1 MKHESY
7 ENPDDT
13 YSMRESCHISKTLV
27 KTMLDEIFQK
37 GFKTVLKNKSEK
49 THIFMKAGTLQTI
62 EGTVS
67 SGLNLIIQ
75 TIKIDLE
82 LLKTAFLLVYFL
94 RTKSVVKLEK

>member
-7 ENPDDT
+7 ENSDDT
-13 YSMRESCHISKTLV
+13 YSMRESCHISKTV

-37 GFKTVLKNKSEK
+37 GFKTVLENKSEK

>member
-13 YSMRESCHISKTLV
+13 YSMRESCHISKTV

-37 GFKTVLKNKSEK
+37 GFKTVLENKSEK
-49 THIFMKAGTLQTI
+49 THIFMKAETLQTI